1 MGWRL
6 TGRRGGRAIGAALA
20 ICVAGGT
27 ALVLGAPAN
36 AATSPTYY
44 VSLGDSYAAGYQP
57 VPALAYL
64 HGFTRTV
71 VALERRRGVEL
82 TLENFGCSGATTTS
96 ILTSIGCP
104 AALRAH
110 DGAPY
115 STISQAFA
123 ATEFIAAH
131 KGHIGLITVSIGG
144 NDITACVAAASPTT
158 CVAHALVNVTKN
170 VDTLATALRGAAGA
184 GVPII
189 GLTYPDVVLGAW
201 VHPPI
206 DKAVATES
214 ILAFGLLVNPT
225 LKKAYASVGGTFVD
239 VTKATGAY
247 TSLKKTTTLAP
258 YGKIPIAVA
267 KVCTLTWYC
276 AKGDIHPR
284 SNGYALIGQLIVSS
298 LPKRL
303 P

>member
-1 MGWRL
+1 MCV
-6 TGRRGGRAIGAALA
+6 TGAAAL
-20 ICVAGGT
+20 IPSTSGT
-27 ALVLGAPAN
+27 

-44 VSLGDSYAAGYQP
+44 VSLGDSYAAGFQP

-71 VALERRRGVEL
+71 VALERQRGVTL
-82 TLENFGCSGATTTS
+82 TLENFGCSGATTAS
-96 ILTSIGCP
+96 ILSSLGCP

-123 ATEFIAAH
+123 ATEFISAH

-144 NDITACVAAASPTT
+144 NDITACVSAASPTT
-158 CVAHALVNVTKN
+158 CVGQALVSVTKN
-170 VDTLATALRGAAGA
+170 VDTLVTALRGAAGS
-184 GVPII
+184 GVPIV

-206 DKAVATES
+206 SKAVATES

-225 LKKAYASVGGTFVD
+225 LKKAYGTVGGTFVD

-258 YGKIPIAVA
+258 YGKIPVAVA

-284 SNGYALIGQLIVSS
+284 SVGYALIGQLIVSS